1 MIAYLKGLL
10 LEKSADRVVV
20 EVNDIG
26 YEVLIPFS
34 TYYELGEPGDSVSL
48 RIYTHVKEDVL
59 SLYGFLA
66 RKEKKLFT
74 QLIQVSG
81 IGPKLAIAILSGLP
95 VDELTQ
101 ALMDHDVVKLH
112 GIPGVGKKT
121 AERLVLELKDKV
133 LVWFPELGESPVS
146 SGSGAVQADVVSAL
160 VNLGYAKN
168 TAEQAVT
175 RAKEE
180 GSEDGSEDG
189 FEELL
194 KRSLRKL
201 RSR

>member
-1 MIAYLKGLL
+1 MIAHLKGLL

-34 TYYELGEPGDSVSL
+34 TYYELGETGDTVSL
-48 RIYTHVKEDVL
+48 RIYTYVKEDVL

-101 ALMDHDVVKLH
+101 ALMEHD
-112 GIPGVGKKT
+112 
-121 AERLVLELKDKV
+121 
-133 LVWFPELGESPVS
+133 
-146 SGSGAVQADVVSAL
+146 
-160 VNLGYAKN
+160 
-168 TAEQAVT
+168 
-175 RAKEE
+175 
-180 GSEDGSEDG
+180 
-189 FEELL
+189 
-194 KRSLRKL
+194 
-201 RSR
+201 